1 MSRDGVRERSSDAV
15 MDIVLDDIRQMRDG
29 FTSHASSLSSIVSDL
44 GHIKE
49 CLDRHVEWEEAQSKR
64 YAEMREKDLKK
75 LDDLKEDVEKHKNR
89 IIGWSSAASV
99 FGAGFVWLIDRLFL
113 GRHV

>member
-1 MSRDGVRERSSDAV
+1 MTRENLRERSSDAV
-15 MDIVLDDIRQMRDG
+15 MDIVLGDIRQMRDG

-44 GHIKE
+44 SHIKE

-89 IIGWSSAASV
+89 IIGWSSASSV
-99 FGAGFVWLIDRLFL
+99 FGACVVWMADHIISW
-113 GRHV
+113 RHG